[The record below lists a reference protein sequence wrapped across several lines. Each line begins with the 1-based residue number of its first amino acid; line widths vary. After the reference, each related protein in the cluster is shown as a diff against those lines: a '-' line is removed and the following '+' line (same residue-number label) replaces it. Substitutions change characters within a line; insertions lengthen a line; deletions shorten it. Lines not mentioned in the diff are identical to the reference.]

1 MAMKFAKIFAVV
13 TVVMLALSGCTTR
26 GNNTN
31 STVSNAANAVSN
43 ATDKVDE
50 GVSRVEDILDG
61 DNDDMTSPDE
71 SVYDDDISAID
82 DGGTI
87 VSRDENALDNTSV
100 AAAMSTDFAE
110 IGALDATKQSEF
122 PGGPVDEK
130 NRPSGP
136 LLYQEKYKDLD
147 ALFIVPESD
156 KIYLTFDEG
165 YENGYTGK
173 LLDTLKE
180 KNVKAVFFITYDYA
194 TTQPEL
200 VQRMIKEGHVLGN
213 HSTKHKSFPDLPLE
227 EAAKDILL
235 LHDYMKEKY
244 NYEMFLFRPPMGEF
258 SDQTLA
264 LVKSLGYKSVFW
276 SFAYLDYEVDNQPL
290 TIEAVDKI
298 TSKAHPGAIYLLHAV
313 SKTNSM
319 VLGECID
326 VLQKQGY
333 EFAVWQK

>member
-1 MAMKFAKIFAVV
+1 MKFAKIFAVV

-31 STVSNAANAVSN
+31 STVSRAANAVSN
-43 ATDKVDE
+43 ATDKVEDALE
-50 GVSRVEDILDG
+50 GENLNSHNESAYENDHDYDDNISAVQDG
-61 DNDDMTSPDE
+61 ETSVDNDGTVINRNDE
-71 SVYDDDISAID
+71 
-82 DGGTI
+82 
-87 VSRDENALDNTSV
+87 TSV